1 MLQNLSPPD
10 TEDNQRVSPDASYD
24 NFMKDNSVMSKSQN
38 GDVEKDERWKGAMF
52 MVLYGLV
59 ISVSLLFA

>member
-1 MLQNLSPPD
+1 
-10 TEDNQRVSPDASYD
+10 
-24 NFMKDNSVMSKSQN
+24 MKDNSVMSKSQN